1 MYLKFRKISTCK
13 FQPEFYQNVRKQIGK
28 AYELTSAKCPDVN
41 RLAVRISLAYAPYKI
56 FNYYGLNSL
65 NPHFKLHLVLVPV
78 FHSFQNHW

>member
-41 RLAVRISLAYAPYKI
+41 RLAVRISLAYALI
-56 FNYYGLNSL
+56 LEITSL
-65 NPHFKLHLVLVPV
+65 IVESVISLSLQTS
-78 FHSFQNHW
+78 SFI

>member
-41 RLAVRISLAYAPYKI
+41 RLAVRISLAYAFWEGNKKHT
-56 FNYYGLNSL
+56 L
-65 NPHFKLHLVLVPV
+65 FKYIKR
-78 FHSFQNHW
+78 SIK